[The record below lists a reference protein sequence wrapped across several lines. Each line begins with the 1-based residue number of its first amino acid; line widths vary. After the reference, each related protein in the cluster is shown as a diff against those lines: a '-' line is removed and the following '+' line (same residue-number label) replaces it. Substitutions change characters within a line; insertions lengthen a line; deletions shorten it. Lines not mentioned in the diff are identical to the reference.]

1 MPNAPDTPPASP
13 AEKILAAAGEV
24 FAEQGY
30 AGARVDEIAR
40 RAGVNKAM
48 LYYHVGD
55 KAEIYGRVL
64 DGYFRDLSDRLVRAV
79 KSDGGPAERLAGL
92 QTAFADASVAHPPF
106 PQIMLREIA
115 GGASHLPREVL
126 AGMAG
131 FIATTREVIEDGR
144 AHRVFRRDVDPLATH
159 ILVVGGVFLAANGA
173 RLFGRLQEAGIEGP
187 GADFDLSE
195 IARSASDIILHGIT
209 LQGDPS

>member
-1 MPNAPDTPPASP
+1 MPNAPEPPAASP
-13 AEKILAAAGEV
+13 AEKILGAAGEV

-55 KAEIYGRVL
+55 KAELYSRVL
-64 DGYFRDLSDRLVRAV
+64 DVFFQDLSGRLARAV
-79 KSDGGPAERLAGL
+79 ESEGGPAERLAGL
-92 QTAFADASVAHPPF
+92 QAAFATTAVAFPPF

-115 GGASHLPREVL
+115 GGARHLPREVL
-126 AGMAG
+126 AGMAR
-131 FIATTREVIEDGR
+131 FIATTRQVIEDGR
-144 AHRVFRRDVDPLATH
+144 ERGVFRRDVEPLVTH
-159 ILVVGGVFLAANGA
+159 ILVVGSVFLAANGL
-173 RLFGRLQEAGIEGP
+173 RLFDRLEELGVEAP
-187 GADFDLSE
+187 ADKLQLTD

>member
-1 MPNAPDTPPASP
+1 MPNAPEPPAASP
-13 AEKILAAAGEV
+13 TEKILAAAGEV

-55 KAEIYGRVL
+55 KAELYRRVL
-64 DGYFRDLSDRLVRAV
+64 DAYFRDLSGRLARAV
-79 KSDGGPAERLAGL
+79 ESDGGPAERLAGL
-92 QTAFADASVAHPPF
+92 QAAFASTAFAHPPF

-115 GGASHLPREVL
+115 GGAPHLPREVL

-131 FIATTREVIEDGR
+131 FIAMTRQVVEDGR
-144 AHRVFRRDVDPLATH
+144 AHGVFRRDVDPLVTH
-159 ILVVGGVFLAANGA
+159 ILVVGGVFLAANGV
-173 RLFGRLQEAGIEGP
+173 RLLGRLEELGVEGP
-187 GADFDLSE
+187 GTDFNLTD